1 MIYFNETHIY
11 LGFIWC
17 VAIGLKNKT
26 AFLKKPIIYNG
37 EGLLAWEIF
46 INTQNNLSQC
56 ATMANVLA

>member
-1 MIYFNETHIY
+1 MNYMSNNKSNFNIKIFLSLIIMIYFNETHIY

-37 EGLLAWEIF
+37 EGLLA
-46 INTQNNLSQC
+46 
-56 ATMANVLA
+56 